1 MGGDMP
7 TLLDVEVNETVIIA
21 LLLFS
26 AMISCVLLIY
36 IFTRSR
42 NGRVMSFFIS
52 GQILIV
58 IWTVFYIFERLVPS
72 VELRWIIVCIEYFPL
87 SYVGYA
93 YMHFSYAYTR
103 HKMMPMQWFYIS
115 LLLPTFNFIAILTN
129 ERHHLFYTD
138 FYINGEIFGPLTY
151 LTMAT
156 TFSYLLIGAAFFL
169 SKKHIINL
177 TRQRQSMYF
186 IIAIV
191 LPAAVHGLQTAGLFN
206 FGFAVTH
213 IVIPFSSLLFIV
225 SVLKYQFLDVL
236 PIAINETIDGMSEG
250 MLVVHESG
258 QVIDCN
264 TKFFKKAFGFHMIK
278 APETMEDFFDDLNK
292 YVMLEDQVLK
302 LRKSIEVDYDES
314 VIKGTLNVM
323 TVFKQEIIVY
333 YTVKPLYDY
342 GKHKNATLLTFFEMT
357 DVYELSHELA
367 IKNNELTE
375 ANNRLQKHIRTVQQL
390 TTEKE
395 RNAIMAEI
403 HDTLG
408 HSMMELL
415 TLLEVTDLLMEQNQ
429 DNIKE
434 TIEEAIEKARNSLKE
449 VRSAVSRY
457 KKMGGMI

>member
-1 MGGDMP
+1 MP
-7 TLLDVEVNETVIIA
+7 TLLDIEVNETVIIA

-42 NGRVMSFFIS
+42 SGRVMSFFIS

-58 IWTVFYIFERLVPS
+58 IWTVFYIFERLAPTVDI
-72 VELRWIIVCIEYFPL
+72 RWFIVRIEYFSL
-87 SYVGYA
+87 SYVGYVF
-93 YMHFSYAYTR
+93 MHFSYAYTR
-103 HKMMPMQWFYIS
+103 HKMMSKPWFYAS
-115 LLLPTFNFIAILTN
+115 LVLPTFNYVAIWTN
-129 ERHHLFYTD
+129 DRHHLFYRGFSID
-138 FYINGEIFGPLTY
+138 GEIFGPITY

-156 TFSYLLIGAAFFL
+156 TFSYLLIGAIFFL
-169 SKKHIINL
+169 SKRHIINL
-177 TRQRQSMYF
+177 IRQRQSMYF
-186 IIAIV
+186 VIAIV
-191 LPAAVHGLQTAGLFN
+191 LPALVHGLQTAGLFQV
-206 FGFAVTH
+206 GFALTH

-258 QVIDCN
+258 DVIDCN
-264 TKFFKKAFGFHMIK
+264 TNFFKKAFGFRMMASPK
-278 APETMEDFFDDLNK
+278 TVGDFMDEINK
-292 YVMLEDQVLK
+292 YVT
-302 LRKSIEVDYDES
+302 SIEQVQALKESIHVDHNNP
-314 VIKGTLNVM
+314 IAKGTLNVM
-323 TVFKQEIIVY
+323 TVFKREIIVY
-333 YTVKPLYDY
+333 YTAKPLYDY
-342 GKHKNATLLTFFEMT
+342 GKHKVATLLTFFEMT
-357 DVYELSHELA
+357 EVYELSHELA
-367 IKNNELTE
+367 LKNEELTD
-375 ANNRLQKHIRTVQQL
+375 ANERLQKHIKTVQQL

-395 RNAIMAEI
+395 RNTIMAEI

-429 DNIKE
+429 DNVLE
-434 TIEEAIEKARNSLKE
+434 TVEEAIEKARTSLKE